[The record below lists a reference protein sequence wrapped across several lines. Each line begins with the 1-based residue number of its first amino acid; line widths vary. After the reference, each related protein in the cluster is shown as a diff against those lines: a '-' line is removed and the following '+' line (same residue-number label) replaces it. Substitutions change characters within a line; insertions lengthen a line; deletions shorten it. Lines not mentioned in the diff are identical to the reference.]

1 MATEIEAQNL
11 DRSFARAV
19 AWNAVARWISQVLSW
34 VSTIIVARLLTPYD
48 YGIVGMASLYLN
60 LAMYVSQAGIGDAI
74 IALRDLTRRQVAA
87 LNTLALV
94 LGALLV
100 VLSCMLAYP
109 IARFFSAPPLTKVL
123 IVSSLIYAFGAF
135 QVVPRALLQKELR
148 FKLLAG
154 IETGRT
160 FFQIFATVLLAWLGY
175 RYWSLVI
182 GYVVASASASLL
194 TLVWKRHEFGVP
206 RLDETKRELKFSRQI
221 IVSRVAW
228 YAYENAD
235 FGVAGRVLGE
245 VPLGNYTVAWNIS
258 SAPLEKIAN
267 LATGVTPAYFS
278 AVQTERSELRRY
290 LLRLTEL
297 LSLVTVP
304 ASVGLALVSDYLVLA
319 LLGPKWTG
327 VIVPLRILGLFVAT
341 RSLTTFLPN
350 LLTAIGDSAFVM
362 WAMIGAAITMPMAFL
377 IGSHWGTT
385 GIAAAWL
392 VGYPIIIA
400 PVYYRTF
407 RKTDTTLKEYVS
419 TLLPSANASAIM
431 ALVLFA
437 IRAMIP
443 VSMPNLLAI
452 SLLTSAGVL
461 VYCGVLFAFH
471 RDRVGHIA
479 RTVRAMLSERQSS

>member
-19 AWNAVARWISQVLSW
+19 AWNALARWISQVLSW

-74 IALRDLTRRQVAA
+74 IALRDLTRRQIAA
-87 LNTLALV
+87 LNTLALF
-94 LGALLV
+94 LGGLLV
-100 VLSCMLAYP
+100 IVSCALAYP
-109 IARFFSAPPLTKVL
+109 IATFFSAPPLRKVL
-123 IVSSLIYAFGAF
+123 IISSLIYAFGAF

-194 TLVWKRHEFGVP
+194 TLIWKRHEFGVP
-206 RLDETKRELKFSRQI
+206 RLDETKRELRFSRQI

-267 LATGVTPAYFS
+267 LVTGVTPAYFS

-297 LSLVTVP
+297 LSLVAVP

-319 LLGPKWTG
+319 LLGPKWAG

-341 RSLTTFLPN
+341 RSLATFLPN

-362 WAMIGAAITMPMAFL
+362 WAMIGSSITMPVAFL

-392 VGYPIIIA
+392 VGYPVIIA

-407 RKTDTTLKEYVS
+407 QKTGATLKEYVL
-419 TLLPSANASAIM
+419 TLLPSASASAIM
-431 ALVLFA
+431 AVVLLGIRRVLPAETPSPSALILLIGAGGIVYGGTLLGLYRVRVLHLVRSIKQILKG
-437 IRAMIP
+437 R
-443 VSMPNLLAI
+443 
-452 SLLTSAGVL
+452 
-461 VYCGVLFAFH
+461 
-471 RDRVGHIA
+471 
-479 RTVRAMLSERQSS
+479 